1 GIIVSGESA
10 RHVFIVMPGESLT
23 LDSLTISNGHAV
35 NLFSFVPLG
44 GGLWNLN
51 GTAVVRRCTFVGN
64 DAQFGGAIMCYQ
76 GSLTA
81 ENCTFSGNVASASG
95 GAIET
100 GSGVPQVAL
109 RHCTIVSNTA
119 ASSGGGIRFNVGSIT
134 MKHCLAAGNTAP
146 AGPDV
151 NVVSA
156 AYASAA

>member
-1 GIIVSGESA
+1 
-10 RHVFIVMPGESLT
+10 
-23 LDSLTISNGHAV
+23 
-35 NLFSFVPLG
+35 
-44 GGLWNLN
+44 
-51 GTAVVRRCTFVGN
+51 
-64 DAQFGGAIMCYQ
+64 GGAIMCYQ

-146 AGPDV
+146 AGRNV
-151 NVVSA
+151 TVVSA
-156 AYASAA
+156 ASASAAYTLLRDGTPSGLTSGVNGNLAGTTASPLDPRLGPLQNNGGPTRTMALLPGSPARDAGDPGFDGTGL